1 MVAVLMGK
9 GGGKEKKNWRRG
21 GGESEGVATGSL
33 WFSRKSLVHADTSAK
48 VLQIINR
55 GCSRQ
60 RGKIKP
66 IIELICN

>member
-9 GGGKEKKNWRRG
+9 GGGKEKKKLEA